1 MPKLSI
7 ELIKSEYRE
16 FKTQSVHKHF
26 GPYMNEKFFLADLDL
41 QKELDNNFSLLR
53 LLKDHVQEEL

>member
-1 MPKLSI
+1 
-7 ELIKSEYRE
+7 
-16 FKTQSVHKHF
+16 
-26 GPYMNEKFFLADLDL
+26 MNEKFFLADLDL

>member
-7 ELIKSEYRE
+7 TLIKEEYRT
-16 FKTQSVHKHF
+16 FKEEEVHKPF
-26 GPYMNEKFFLADLDL
+26 GPYMNDKFSLADYKLHA
-41 QKELDNNFSLLR
+41 ELDNNIALLR